1 MLLLE
6 LNPDRLAMRVA
17 SSEVSADAE
26 DNADAKHRFMIYT
39 DTTIAVYDITI
50 SEETKC
56 LSVKEVYA
64 TAVTNKKLRVVSQR
78 SGFINKMIEV
88 SDREDTN

>member
-56 LSVKEVYA
+56 L
-64 TAVTNKKLRVVSQR
+64 
-78 SGFINKMIEV
+78 
-88 SDREDTN
+88 